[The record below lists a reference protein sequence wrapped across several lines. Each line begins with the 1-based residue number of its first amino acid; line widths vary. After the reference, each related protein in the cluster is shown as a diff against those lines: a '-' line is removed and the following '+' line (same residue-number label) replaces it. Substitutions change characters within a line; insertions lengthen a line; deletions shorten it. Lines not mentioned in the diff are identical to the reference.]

1 MSRKK
6 IKKKSYK
13 LSEIFSYQP
22 HISELITGYLGIYSG
37 VARLVCKEWAKNI
50 PIVYGPYLRDIFT
63 KAAKDGKNKLMKECY
78 NKWGLKIE
86 CEEILSS
93 GNQGPIAYGNILFCD
108 VTFATAVS
116 GHLHTL
122 KLCEKL
128 WPASC
133 SYDAMCGAASR
144 NHVEIMKYC
153 LKLRRKRVGIE
164 RHQDNYYDYDI
175 LLGLSRGFTDDERN
189 FHMNSA
195 MVDSAGFGDA
205 KTMVKYHDIL
215 GADAIDGALCAAC
228 FYQNPECA
236 RICHEEWGG
245 SDTIYNTYL
254 EEQREYW
261 SANHQDKN
269 VNDFFLV

>member
-1 MSRKK
+1 M
-6 IKKKSYK
+6 
-13 LSEIFSYQP
+13 FSGFFSHQP

-50 PIVYGPYLRDIFT
+50 PSEQPGHPDLKCIFWE
-63 KAAKDGKNKLMKECY
+63 AAKDGRNELMEKCY
-78 NKWGLKIE
+78 DEWGLKKI
-86 CEEILSS
+86 CKKISAS
-93 GNQGPIAYGNILFCD
+93 GNQDPIENGNFVFEVAAYESARHGHMH
-108 VTFATAVS
+108 TF
-116 GHLHTL
+116 

-128 WPASC
+128 WSTCTYEA
-133 SYDAMCGAASR
+133 AVGAALGG
-144 NHVEIMKYC
+144 HTEIIRYC
-153 LKLRRKRVGIE
+153 FELRRNAKVDRRDRCVDEQNLYNISFAMMCSKKRTKIRCEKWAICEDRAMRYAAELGEKDLMVFCHNVLE
-164 RHQDNYYDYDI
+164 ADNI
-175 LLGLSRGFTDDERN
+175 DE
-189 FHMNSA
+189 
-195 MVDSAGFGDA
+195 
-205 KTMVKYHDIL
+205 T
-215 GADAIDGALCAAC
+215 LCTAC